1 MAKFWSGSFVILP
14 LVSVSWKNAWAFVC
28 KAGLIMMDLLAVKQ
42 QFGGAA
48 VDTYHYHFLKGINHR
63 VKRLRMK
70 NDLYQAFLF

>member
-1 MAKFWSGSFVILP
+1 MTWQNFGLVLLSFYPWSLDHGL
-14 LVSVSWKNAWAFVC
+14 KNAWAFVC

-63 VKRLRMK
+63 VKRLR
-70 NDLYQAFLF
+70 NEEFSV